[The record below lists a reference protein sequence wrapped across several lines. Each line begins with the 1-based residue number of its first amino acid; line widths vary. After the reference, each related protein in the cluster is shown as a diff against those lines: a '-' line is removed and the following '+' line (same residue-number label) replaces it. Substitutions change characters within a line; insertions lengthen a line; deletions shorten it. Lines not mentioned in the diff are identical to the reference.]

1 MNNKDQEKT
10 SNFITIE
17 QYKEALKIV
26 NAYSIQIKNHYENV
40 ESEIKQISPFANNTK
55 ETLLY
60 DANMSARLRNVF
72 RYGYESFGI
81 KRISEAKLS
90 DLNGMSIT
98 KFSRYRNV
106 GKSTIKELK
115 ELCYY
120 AGIELST

>member
-26 NAYSIQIKNHYENV
+26 NTYSIQIKNHYENV
-40 ESEIKQISPFANNTK
+40 ESEIKQISPFANNTE
-55 ETLLY
+55 ETLLC
-60 DANMSARLRNVF
+60 DANMSTRLRNIF
-72 RYGYESFGI
+72 RYRYEDLGI

-98 KFSRYRNV
+98 KFSIYRYV

>member
-26 NAYSIQIKNHYENV
+26 NTYSIQIKNHYENV

-55 ETLLY
+55 ETLLC

-72 RYGYESFGI
+72 RYRYEDLGI

-98 KFSRYRNV
+98 KFSKYRNV

-120 AGIELST
+120 SGIELSN